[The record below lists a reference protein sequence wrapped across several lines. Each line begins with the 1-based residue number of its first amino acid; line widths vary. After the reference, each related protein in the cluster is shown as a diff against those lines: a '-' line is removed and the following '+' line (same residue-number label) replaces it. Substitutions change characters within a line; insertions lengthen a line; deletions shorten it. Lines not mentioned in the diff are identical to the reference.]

1 MEARKL
7 QKTGGSTFTLSLPK
21 GWVIASRLKAGDTV
35 FVDEIPDGTLAI
47 RPKPAGQAGP
57 RTKAIEANEL
67 RSRDHL
73 LRTLI
78 GGYIAGYDVLEVRF
92 KPEDG
97 PSVRRV
103 VREFTRM
110 VLGPE
115 ILEEGRTS
123 IVVQDLS
130 HAAELSAEKTLRRMH
145 LTVRAMHEDALA
157 AVRTRDPE
165 LTKDV
170 EQRDEDV
177 DRLYWL
183 VEKQYSLAHLGGPTA
198 EADWRRTGIH
208 DYRLVAKLLERVGDH
223 AERIAVAA
231 RSLKADLEPK
241 LVRDLQ
247 AASRASLDVL
257 ETAFTALM
265 AGDVRK
271 ANEAVDRAQ
280 DLEKT
285 LDALTHRVAAHKGE
299 ELLALGEVMDS
310 IRRTGGYSADIA
322 EIAINHV
329 LAKEG

>member
-47 RPKPAGQAGP
+47 RAKPSEPAGP
-57 RTKAIEANEL
+57 RAKMIDVGAL
-67 RSRDHL
+67 GSREHL
-73 LRTLI
+73 LRSLI
-78 GGYIAGYDVLEVRF
+78 GAYIAGYDVLEVRF
-92 KPEDG
+92 RAEAG
-97 PSVRRV
+97 PGVRRV
-103 VREFTRM
+103 VRDFTRK

-115 ILEEGRTS
+115 IIEEGRTA

-130 HAAELSAEKTLRRMH
+130 RAADLSAEKTLRRMH
-145 LTVRAMHEDALA
+145 LTVRAMHEDAMA

-165 LTKDV
+165 LTRDV

-183 VEKQYSLAHLGGPTA
+183 VEKQYSLAHLGGPASAA
-198 EADWRRTGIH
+198 EWRRTGIH
-208 DYRLVAKLLERVGDH
+208 DYRLVAKLLERIGDH
-223 AERIAVAA
+223 AERIALAA
-231 RSLKADLEPK
+231 RSLETDLEPK

-247 AASRASLDVL
+247 GASQAALSVL
-257 ETAFTALM
+257 ESAFSALM
-265 AGDVRK
+265 AGDVAA
-271 ANEAVDRAQ
+271 ANEAVDRAKA
-280 DLEKT
+280 LAGT
-285 LDALTHRVAAHKGE
+285 LDGLTHRVSAHKGE

-310 IRRTGGYSADIA
+310 IRRTGGYAADIA

-329 LAKEG
+329 LAREE